1 MHNWPL
7 RQLRQEKDPVV
18 RIVAIGSVQQ
28 VVLAVVQLLVDSPL
42 ESGKDIGEI
51 VVGFGSAR
59 GVSVVVAQ
67 QFESRFELAYEVLAA
82 SAELARRVRQQDGV
96 RFAALV
102 GWT

>member
-1 MHNWPL
+1 MAVET
-7 RQLRQEKDPVV
+7 QLRQVKDAVV
-18 RIVAIGSVQQ
+18 RVVALGSAQQ

-42 ESGKDIGEI
+42 ESGKDIAEI

-59 GVSVVVAQ
+59 GVSVVIAQ
-67 QFESRFELAYEVLAA
+67 QFESRFELGFEVLAA
-82 SAELARRVRQQDGV
+82 SAELAQRGRQHDGV